1 MTSAPQGLLVDC
13 GGTLLHPDPDVARQY
28 RTEARRLI
36 PGESLP
42 DLDTV
47 RARFR
52 AAFERPGLPEGS
64 MRYGT
69 TRPEGYFF
77 WKRVVGGVFPA
88 LTDDRLSV
96 LTDRLY
102 ERFAEP
108 DAWAVRPNAREVLE
122 GLRTHGVRTALVSN
136 WDRRGPRLL
145 ARMGLEAFFDSRVFS
160 CEVGVEKPDP
170 EIFRE
175 ALRRLSVPPE
185 KTVMLGNSPSHDLR
199 PARKLGMRP
208 RRFGTGEPGDT
219 WTSVET
225 WSRLP
230 EVLGGTGGE

>member
-1 MTSAPQGLLVDC
+1 MNLGPRALLVD
-13 GGTLLHPDPDVARQY
+13 GAGTLLRPDPDAARQY
-28 RTEARRLI
+28 RDEARRVV
-36 PGESLP
+36 PEGSLP
-42 DLDTV
+42 DLEAV

-52 AAFERPGLPEGS
+52 TVFARPGLPEGT

-77 WKRVVGGVFPA
+77 WKRVVGAVFFTLP
-88 LTDDRLSV
+88 DDRLSG

-102 ERFAEP
+102 ERFADP
-108 DAWAVRPNAREVLE
+108 DAWAVRPGAREVLKE
-122 GLRTHGVRTALVSN
+122 LGTHGVRTALVSN
-136 WDRRGPRLL
+136 WDRRGPPLL
-145 ARMGLEAFFDSRVFS
+145 ARMGLEAVFDARVFS

-175 ALRRLSVPPE
+175 ALRRLSVPPG

-208 RRFGTGEPGDT
+208 YRFGTGESGGT
-219 WTSVET
+219 WTSVTT

-230 EVLGGTGGE
+230 EVLRGTGGE

>member
-1 MTSAPQGLLVDC
+1 MDGA
-13 GGTLLHPDPDVARQY
+13 GTLLHPDPEVARQY
-28 RTEARRLI
+28 RAEARRVV
-36 PGESLP
+36 PEGPLP
-42 DLDTV
+42 DLGAV

-52 AAFERPGLPEGS
+52 AVFERPGLPEGS

-69 TRPEGYFF
+69 TRSEGYFF
-77 WKRVVGGVFPA
+77 WKRVVGAVFPA

-102 ERFAEP
+102 ERFADP
-108 DAWAVRPNAREVLE
+108 DAWAVRSNAREVLE

-145 ARMGLEAFFDSRVFS
+145 ARMGLEAFFDARVFS

-170 EIFRE
+170 GIFRE

-185 KTVMLGNSPSHDLR
+185 RMAMLGNSPSRDLR

-208 RRFGTGEPGDT
+208 CRFGTGGSGET

-230 EVLGGTGGE
+230 EVL